1 MDNTIITAISAVGF
15 PIVACLLMGF
25 VYFRTLSEIRLIIE
39 ELKGII
45 QRNTDA
51 IDDLKHTILK
61 EEKKHGI
68 DQ

>member
-1 MDNTIITAISAVGF
+1 MDNNIITAISAVGF
-15 PIVACLLMGF
+15 PIVACLLMGY

-51 IDDLKHTILK
+51 IDDLRDIIIK
-61 EEKKHGI
+61 EDKTNGI
-68 DQ
+68 S